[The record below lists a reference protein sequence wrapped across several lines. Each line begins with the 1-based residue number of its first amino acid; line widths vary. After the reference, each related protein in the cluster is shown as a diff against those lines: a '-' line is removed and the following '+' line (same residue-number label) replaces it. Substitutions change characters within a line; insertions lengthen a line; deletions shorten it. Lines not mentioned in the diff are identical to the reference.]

1 MDRGLRELPQR
12 CELVGSSTV
21 LTIAIHISRLVYIV
35 ILHEPLWL
43 QVCSTE
49 LAAKGLPYIIIHRL
63 VATHIKSCMCTAF
76 VSIALC
82 AVTPLSQS
90 ISTILTYRSSVLF
103 LITLG
108 LPNAGRSSD
117 VLTAPSGHILTKD
130 ELDVLAT
137 LLGDEKLNAIKTFVE
152 ERQGRDITRE
162 EVERLL
168 MGHGFTS
175 LANSL
180 EDNLKKGI

>member
-1 MDRGLRELPQR
+1 M
-12 CELVGSSTV
+12 CSTV
-21 LTIAIHISRLVYIV
+21 S
-35 ILHEPLWL
+35 
-43 QVCSTE
+43 
-49 LAAKGLPYIIIHRL
+49 AAKGLPYIIIHRL

-90 ISTILTYRSSVLF
+90 ISAILTYRSYILF

-108 LPNAGRSSD
+108 LPNAGSD

-137 LLGDEKLNAIKTFVE
+137 LLGDERLNAIKTFIE

-162 EVERLL
+162 EIEGLL
-168 MGHGFTS
+168 KGRGFTS

-180 EDNLKKGI
+180 EDDLKKGK